1 MFTGLI
7 SETTKA
13 VSVEKKNQSI
23 SLVLKRPDS
32 FKDLSIGQSLACHG
46 VCLSLE
52 DFDKEKMRFTI
63 GYETLKITG
72 WKKKILKSLCFHLE
86 KPLKTG
92 DPLDG
97 HWVTGHVDASVK
109 LTAKK
114 KKGDC
119 VLLNFQLPK
128 KYSTQIFEK
137 CCIAINGVS
146 LTVNQVKKNQFQ
158 VCLVPET
165 IKKTRLADLEKGD
178 SVNIETD
185 YSVKAIV
192 NSVSLGNRS

>member
-1 MFTGLI
+1 M
-7 SETTKA
+7 
-13 VSVEKKNQSI
+13 EKKGQSI

-32 FKDLSIGQSLACHG
+32 FKNLSVGQSLACNG

-52 DFDKEKMRFTI
+52 DFDRETMKFTI

-72 WKKKILKSLCFHLE
+72 WKKKTLQSLCFHLE
-86 KPLKTG
+86 KSLKTG

-97 HWVTGHVDASVK
+97 HWVTGHADASVK
-109 LTAKK
+109 LITKK
-114 KKGDC
+114 KKGEC
-119 VLLNFQLPK
+119 VLLSFQLPK
-128 KYSTQIFEK
+128 KHRRQIFEK
-137 CCIAINGVS
+137 CCLAIDGVS

-158 VCLVPET
+158 VCLIPET

-185 YSVKAIV
+185 YFIKAIA
-192 NSVSLGNRS
+192 NLIDPKGDYTKT